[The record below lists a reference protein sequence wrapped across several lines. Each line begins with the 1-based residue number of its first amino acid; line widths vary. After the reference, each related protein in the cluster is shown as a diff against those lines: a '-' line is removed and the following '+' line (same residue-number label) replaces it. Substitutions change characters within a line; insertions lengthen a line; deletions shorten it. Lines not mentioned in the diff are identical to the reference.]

1 MLACNKEEVG
11 AYTPLPKIH
20 LGETFKYKCEP
31 ENYIRLEYD
40 TLGEA
45 AVLNF
50 YKDEI
55 TSLDYLEYDEN
66 SCTFSFHKG
75 ETGLY
80 RISWEYTSE
89 NTLRILYGQNGM
101 WYRMNA
107 SGTHEYLLEANDGMA
122 IKVIAYRTNFD
133 SLHCTINRF
142 CIEEYK
148 NEEQQERTGVPA
160 CFHLPEGSAGISA
173 SIRFSTL
180 SGSLEKKSIPVTF
193 STESTD
199 TMYLSSA

>member
-20 LGETFKYKCEP
+20 LGETFKYKCDP

-133 SLHCTINRF
+133 SLHCTIKRMCQND
-142 CIEEYK
+142 
-148 NEEQQERTGVPA
+148 
-160 CFHLPEGSAGISA
+160 A
-173 SIRFSTL
+173 SSFSL
-180 SGSLEKKSIPVTF
+180 
-193 STESTD
+193 
-199 TMYLSSA
+199 

>member
-50 YKDEI
+50 Y
-55 TSLDYLEYDEN
+55 
-66 SCTFSFHKG
+66 FSFHKG

-148 NEEQQERTGVPA
+148 NEEQQE
-160 CFHLPEGSAGISA
+160 
-173 SIRFSTL
+173 
-180 SGSLEKKSIPVTF
+180 
-193 STESTD
+193 
-199 TMYLSSA
+199 

>member
-1 MLACNKEEVG
+1 MKKMMMVAACVGGLACMLACNKEEVG

-75 ETGLY
+75 EIVSVGSIHRKIPCGYFTG
-80 RISWEYTSE
+80 
-89 NTLRILYGQNGM
+89 
-101 WYRMNA
+101 RMVC
-107 SGTHEYLLEANDGMA
+107 GTG
-122 IKVIAYRTNFD
+122 
-133 SLHCTINRF
+133 
-142 CIEEYK
+142 
-148 NEEQQERTGVPA
+148 
-160 CFHLPEGSAGISA
+160 
-173 SIRFSTL
+173 
-180 SGSLEKKSIPVTF
+180 
-193 STESTD
+193 
-199 TMYLSSA
+199 

>member
-20 LGETFKYKCEP
+20 LGEMFKYKCEP

-148 NEEQQERTGVPA
+148 NEEQQE
-160 CFHLPEGSAGISA
+160 
-173 SIRFSTL
+173 
-180 SGSLEKKSIPVTF
+180 
-193 STESTD
+193 
-199 TMYLSSA
+199 

>member
-1 MLACNKEEVG
+1 MKKMRIIAACVGGLACMLACNKEEVG

-148 NEEQQERTGVPA
+148 NEEQQE
-160 CFHLPEGSAGISA
+160 
-173 SIRFSTL
+173 
-180 SGSLEKKSIPVTF
+180 
-193 STESTD
+193 
-199 TMYLSSA
+199 

>member
-1 MLACNKEEVG
+1 MHILRFPRFTWERRSNINVSRRITSG
-11 AYTPLPKIH
+11 
-20 LGETFKYKCEP
+20 
-31 ENYIRLEYD
+31 LEYD

-133 SLHCTINRF
+133 SLHCTINCF

-148 NEEQQERTGVPA
+148 NE
-160 CFHLPEGSAGISA
+160 
-173 SIRFSTL
+173 
-180 SGSLEKKSIPVTF
+180 K
-193 STESTD
+193 
-199 TMYLSSA
+199 

>member
-1 MLACNKEEVG
+1 MKKMMMVAACVGGLACSWHAIKKRWVHILRFLKFTWERRS
-11 AYTPLPKIH
+11 
-20 LGETFKYKCEP
+20 KYKCEP

-80 RISWEYTSE
+80 RISWEYT
-89 NTLRILYGQNGM
+89 
-101 WYRMNA
+101 
-107 SGTHEYLLEANDGMA
+107 
-122 IKVIAYRTNFD
+122 
-133 SLHCTINRF
+133 
-142 CIEEYK
+142 
-148 NEEQQERTGVPA
+148 
-160 CFHLPEGSAGISA
+160 
-173 SIRFSTL
+173 
-180 SGSLEKKSIPVTF
+180 
-193 STESTD
+193 
-199 TMYLSSA
+199 

>member
-1 MLACNKEEVG
+1 MK
-11 AYTPLPKIH
+11 T
-20 LGETFKYKCEP
+20 
-31 ENYIRLEYD
+31 R
-40 TLGEA
+40 
-45 AVLNF
+45 VLSP
-50 YKDEI
+50 Y
-55 TSLDYLEYDEN
+55 
-66 SCTFSFHKG
+66 HKG

-148 NEEQQERTGVPA
+148 NEEQQE
-160 CFHLPEGSAGISA
+160 
-173 SIRFSTL
+173 
-180 SGSLEKKSIPVTF
+180 
-193 STESTD
+193 
-199 TMYLSSA
+199 

>member
-1 MLACNKEEVG
+1 MKKMIIIAACVGGLACMLACNKEEVG
-11 AYTPLPKIH
+11 AYTPLPIH

-148 NEEQQERTGVPA
+148 NEEQE
-160 CFHLPEGSAGISA
+160 
-173 SIRFSTL
+173 
-180 SGSLEKKSIPVTF
+180 
-193 STESTD
+193 
-199 TMYLSSA
+199 

>member
-1 MLACNKEEVG
+1 MKKMMIIAACVGGLACMLACNKEEVG

-66 SCTFSFHKG
+66 SCLKFHF
-75 ETGLY
+75 TY
-80 RISWEYTSE
+80 
-89 NTLRILYGQNGM
+89 
-101 WYRMNA
+101 
-107 SGTHEYLLEANDGMA
+107 
-122 IKVIAYRTNFD
+122 
-133 SLHCTINRF
+133 
-142 CIEEYK
+142 
-148 NEEQQERTGVPA
+148 
-160 CFHLPEGSAGISA
+160 
-173 SIRFSTL
+173 
-180 SGSLEKKSIPVTF
+180 
-193 STESTD
+193 
-199 TMYLSSA
+199 